1 MSISEHGSA
10 VMIRHHD
17 TLRNLITDSL
27 CRTAD
32 ESFCIKEEEERST
45 CEEPKYPRLG
55 QLPTWFW
62 QQNQRRESPTCST
75 ESWGYGPSD
84 AAATCRPYYEYSHS
98 GQEHA
103 TTLCKPSLHLATQ
116 TVLSLLAIQNPLPH
130 KWVGSTAHRDISP
143 DEFARLSK
151 QFEYIEE
158 HDEHAD
164 IAAGDPLIDESL
176 GDNVPDSAES
186 NAAAAEAETQSSEP
200 APSSVIHKQ
209 LTTIQER
216 LLEEESTHGKPLCYL
231 HGDFF
236 DRPPH
241 PVFTLQKTQNTTGL
255 DPSQLYLRKVFVW
268 LPYLLP
274 GCPDRFKCTCGKPL
288 SKNGFNDNPI
298 AHRVCAM
305 PSDFF
310 LFTNRFICDSRRVN
324 SPGCGTSYQ
333 GTDSHIISQLPHFVQ
348 AAFPAYISA
357 RGAISKLMMWQMS
370 NTFATR
376 FGPAPFSELVSEI
389 STDSMLTENSS
400 FDDPN
405 GYAGSPPSVQYIKAL
420 FTDDLTAHRIYIEQD
435 IATLPLTFLKHM
447 GGMKGE
453 HVFTAAYTVLN
464 EFEEVRAH
472 SLTLTKSLLFV
483 KDMFD
488 GIQRGLKDSNN
499 PPTEIL
505 YTDSPQSER
514 TFHES
519 INSALTKNVEPVTE
533 WSDLPPF
540 IRAPGVVTVS
550 ISDSMD
556 IESMSNDI
564 LIDVGAADLSSQL
577 YLVAL
582 AIKTEQLPGAT
593 LTSRS
598 HVLPSLRAIL
608 TNPSII
614 KIGHSIR
621 QTLETI
627 AKAFSLPEIN
637 KIVKAKNAPILEL
650 GKYAKLKGVVDGPTV
665 SLHALAGAVLHNS
678 FSIPHFPP
686 IHVMDDKG
694 HTKRINI
701 SASRSLIEISEVHF
715 IHCTRIQWSGLL
727 PMEPKL
733 SSPHPS
739 FTLGVMFLQFHPI
752 LLLAYML
759 FQHR

>member
-1 MSISEHGSA
+1 MSEETHVHIRTWVCRDDPPSPHLLYQRRRRALKRAKSPNTRGWGGSRTGSGNKTNAEKARRAALSRGAMAPPMQPQPTAPTTNPPSFTPRDSNRPVPLGNPKPTPTQTGRASFWSTVGVSHVEASASGSA
-10 VMIRHHD
+10 TI
-17 TLRNLITDSL
+17 
-27 CRTAD
+27 A
-32 ESFCIKEEEERST
+32 ERDAT
-45 CEEPKYPRLG
+45 V
-55 QLPTWFW
+55 F
-62 QQNQRRESPTCST
+62 SPM
-75 ESWGYGPSD
+75 
-84 AAATCRPYYEYSHS
+84 
-98 GQEHA
+98 
-103 TTLCKPSLHLATQ
+103 
-116 TVLSLLAIQNPLPH
+116 NPLSSLRPS
-130 KWVGSTAHRDISP
+130 KSTMSTPILR
-143 DEFARLSK
+143 
-151 QFEYIEE
+151 
-158 HDEHAD
+158 
-164 IAAGDPLIDESL
+164 AGDQLIDESL
-176 GDNVPDSAES
+176 GDNIPDSAES

-209 LTTIQER
+209 LTAIQER
-216 LLEEESTHGKPLCYL
+216 LLEEETTHGKPLCYL
-231 HGDFF
+231 CGDFF
-236 DRPPH
+236 DRPPASRIR
-241 PVFTLQKTQNTTGL
+241 PPKNPEYNWVLMTI
-255 DPSQLYLRKVFVW
+255 R
-268 LPYLLP
+268 LP
-274 GCPDRFKCTCGKPL
+274 R
-288 SKNGFNDNPI
+288 
-298 AHRVCAM
+298 RVRAM

-333 GTDSHIISQLPHFVQ
+333 GTDPHIISQLPHFVQ
-348 AAFPAYISA
+348 AAFLAYVSA

-389 STDSMLTENSS
+389 QHRFHADRELMYFAAAVFYA

-420 FTDDLTAHRIYIEQD
+420 FTDNLTAHRIYIERD
-435 IATLPLTFLKHM
+435 IATLPLTVAKADHTFDVLSQAH
-447 GGMKGE
+447 GWNE
-453 HVFTAAYTVLN
+453 RRTCLHCCLYTVLN

-582 AIKTEQLPGAT
+582 AIKTEQLPGERVRLDIIQLRTKDKIYVFKVTA

-627 AKAFSLPEIN
+627 AEAFSLPEIN

-650 GKYAKLKGVVDGPTV
+650 GKYAKLKGVVDDPTV
-665 SLHALAGAVLHNS
+665 SLHALAGAILRNS
-678 FSIPHFPP
+678 FSIPHFSPYP
-686 IHVMDDKG
+686 WSNSTSSVQDEFLFKEVDCLWQ
-694 HTKRINI
+694 I
-701 SASRSLIEISEVHF
+701 SLSLHCRDSLGLPLQPAQAQTHGQLSTLVHGCKPVAEGSIVGAPSWIS
-715 IHCTRIQWSGLL
+715 
-727 PMEPKL
+727 
-733 SSPHPS
+733 
-739 FTLGVMFLQFHPI
+739 
-752 LLLAYML
+752 
-759 FQHR
+759 

>member
-1 MSISEHGSA
+1 MSEETH
-10 VMIRHHD
+10 VHIRTWVCRVDPSSPHL
-17 TLRNLITDSL
+17 TQITDSL

-32 ESFCIKEEEERST
+32 ESFRIKEEEERST
-45 CEEPKYPRLG
+45 REEPEYPRLG
-55 QLPTWFW
+55 RLPTWFW

-75 ESWGYGPSD
+75 ESWSYGPSD
-84 AAATCRPYYEYSHS
+84 AAATYRPYYESSHS
-98 GQEHA
+98 GQPRDSNRPVP
-103 TTLCKPSLHLATQ
+103 LGNPKPTPTQ
-116 TVLSLLAIQNPLPH
+116 TGRASFWSTVGVSRVEASASGSATIAERDATVFSPMNPL
-130 KWVGSTAHRDISP
+130 GSTAHRDISP
-143 DEFARLSK
+143 DEFARLSE
-151 QFEYIEE
+151 QFEFIEE

-164 IAAGDPLIDESL
+164 VAAGDQLIDESL
-176 GDNVPDSAES
+176 GDNIPDSAES

-209 LTTIQER
+209 LTAIQER
-216 LLEEESTHGKPLCYL
+216 LLEEETTHGKPLCYL
-231 HGDFF
+231 
-236 DRPPH
+236 R
-241 PVFTLQKTQNTTGL
+241 
-255 DPSQLYLRKVFVW
+255 VFVW

-298 AHRVCAM
+298 ARRVRAM

-310 LFTNRFICDSRRVN
+310 LFTNRFICDSRR
-324 SPGCGTSYQ
+324 
-333 GTDSHIISQLPHFVQ
+333 
-348 AAFPAYISA
+348 
-357 RGAISKLMMWQMS
+357 
-370 NTFATR
+370 
-376 FGPAPFSELVSEI
+376 
-389 STDSMLTENSS
+389 
-400 FDDPN
+400 
-405 GYAGSPPSVQYIKAL
+405 
-420 FTDDLTAHRIYIEQD
+420 
-435 IATLPLTFLKHM
+435 FLKHM

-505 YTDSPQSER
+505 YTDSPQ
-514 TFHES
+514 
-519 INSALTKNVEPVTE
+519 
-533 WSDLPPF
+533 W
-540 IRAPGVVTVS
+540 VVTVS
-550 ISDSMD
+550 ISDSMG

-582 AIKTEQLPGAT
+582 AIKTEQLPGERVRLDVIQLRTKDKIYVFKVTALT
-593 LTSRS
+593 SRSHTSRS

-614 KIGHSIR
+614 KIGHSIC

-627 AKAFSLPEIN
+627 AEAFSLPEIN
-637 KIVKAKNAPILEL
+637 KIVKAKNAPILKL
-650 GKYAKLKGVVDGPTV
+650 GKYAKLKGVVDDPTV
-665 SLHALAGAVLHNS
+665 SLHALAGAVLRNS
-678 FSIPHFPP
+678 FLIPHFSPYP
-686 IHVMDDKG
+686 WSHSTSLVQDEFLFKEVDCLWQISLSLHCRNSLGLPLQPAQAQTHGQLVTLVHGCKPVAEGSIVGHHPGYLDAVMDDEG

-701 SASRSLIEISEVHF
+701 SASRSLIEISKVHF

-739 FTLGVMFLQFHPI
+739 FTLGVMLLQFHPI
-752 LLLAYML
+752 LLLACML